1 MISSRARERALK
13 QTFPTCCLLYLYL
26 LIFAIVT
33 VAYVVPVIIGAL
45 LLLLV
50 HVLHFL
56 SFLWRRRFDV
66 FVVIRAQP
74 IVSVAVVVWNCR
86 IRAPWPLC
94 RSRDFN
100 PDVTLRRVFTIWH
113 GAPWL
118 TTKWCV
124 R

>member
-74 IVSVAVVVWNCR
+74 IVVVVVWNRR

-94 RSRDFN
+94 WSRDFN
-100 PDVTLRRVFTIWH
+100 PDVALCRVFTIRH
-113 GAPWL
+113 CAPWL